1 MKRIDR
7 QGFTL
12 IELVIVI
19 VILGILATVAIPK
32 YVDMQTEAREAAVR
46 GALGNIRAA
55 LAIEYARAAVT
66 TGTAAFPTTLTGT
79 LFAVGT
85 VPQDPVTNLQKVVTT
100 YDGTGGWV
108 YTSASGSVTC
118 NVAGYSTY

>member
-7 QGFTL
+7 RGFTL

-66 TGTAAFPTTLTGT
+66 TGTAAFPATLTGS
-79 LFAVGT
+79 LFATGS
-85 VPQDPVTNLQKVVTT
+85 VPQDPVTNLKKVVTA

-108 YTSASGSVTC
+108 YVAATGSVTC
-118 NVAGYSTY
+118 NLAGYQTY

>member
-7 QGFTL
+7 KGFTL

-32 YVDMQTEAREAAVR
+32 YVDMQTQAREAAVR
-46 GALGNIRAA
+46 GALGNIRSA

-66 TGTAAFPTTLTGT
+66 TGTAAFPATLTGT
-79 LFAVGT
+79 YFANGA
-85 VPQDPVTNLQKVVTT
+85 VPQDPVTKLSKVVTA

-108 YTSASGSVTC
+108 YTAATGTVTS
-118 NVAGYSTY
+118 NLAAYRTY

>member
-66 TGTAAFPTTLTGT
+66 TGTAAFPATLTGA
-79 LFAVGT
+79 LFANGA
-85 VPQDPVTNLQKVVTT
+85 VPQDPVSNLKKVVTV

-108 YTSASGSVTC
+108 YDAATGSATC
-118 NVAGYSTY
+118 NLAGYRTY